1 MNRGTKLNEAVE
13 QLERRMIRDAL
24 RLSEGNIARAARELG
39 LSRKGLYLKME
50 RLNFLSESVGTR
62 RSSQT
67 VVSKDLTPPDESM
80 LS

>member
-1 MNRGTKLNEAVE
+1 MNRGTKLNDAVE

-24 RLSEGNIARAARELG
+24 RLSEGNIAQAARELG

-50 RLNFLSESVGTR
+50 RLNFFSESVRTP

-67 VVSKDLTPPDESM
+67 VASEDLAQPDESM

>member
-24 RLSEGNIARAARELG
+24 RLSEGNIAAAARELG

-50 RLNFLSESVGTR
+50 RLNFWSESVRTSQ
-62 RSSQT
+62 SSKT
-67 VVSKDLTPPDESM
+67 VASEDLPQPDESM

>member
-50 RLNFLSESVGTR
+50 RLNFLSESVR
-62 RSSQT
+62 SPQSSQT
-67 VVSKDLTPPDESM
+67 VVSEDLAPPDESM